1 MERRRPT
8 GVTIISAL
16 AIIAGLLLIFG
27 GISLV
32 AFAPFIGHINLN
44 NGINTSNT
52 SFSLNVN
59 GTVVT
64 IPKNPLFVLGGFI
77 GILGATLIVL
87 GIADFVVAWGLLK
100 GKGMGVDTYN
110 YNKHCFCGP
119 QYNIHSSGKYR
130 KHMGSDNKWNYYLLP
145 LSPKRKILFWQNK
158 SHNSIISYPLK
169 FMVLCVPSQ
178 KGLFS
183 EAPQRQSV

>member
-16 AIIAGLLLIFG
+16 AIIAGVLLIFG

-32 AFAPFIGHINLN
+32 AFAPFIGQINLN

-52 SFSLNVN
+52 SFSLNFN

-64 IPKNPLFVLGGFI
+64 VPKNPLFVLGGFI

-100 GKGMGVDTYN
+100 GKGWAWIVTIII
-110 YNKHCFCGP
+110 
-119 QYNIHSSGKYR
+119 NIISAVLNMISIVA
-130 KHMGSDNKWNYYLLP
+130 GSIGSIWGLIINGIIIYYLYRP
-145 LSPKRKILFWQNK
+145 NVK
-158 SHNSIISYPLK
+158 SYFDRIK
-169 FMVLCVPSQ
+169 ATTV
-178 KGLFS
+178 
-183 EAPQRQSV
+183 